1 VQEATDDFLQ
11 VTKVSKAPSRA
22 ATIKTNANTNNGID
36 VNLANPEQILAT
48 LSTEQGQSW
57 RKTARVEETQSRE
70 KDSACRGFWLSSS
83 Q

>member
-48 LSTEQGQSW
+48 LSTEQGQS
-57 RKTARVEETQSRE
+57 
-70 KDSACRGFWLSSS
+70 
-83 Q
+83 